1 MLGEV
6 CIRCQACS
14 CSASGWRRAGGC
26 GLQILSSQNSLVIL
40 SFFPP
45 AWISSNSFLQP
56 ERVTLLQNPS
66 LPFTGRVAVSP
77 PEHSVIYSLPRSQRL
92 HSPLCTDCR
101 QHSCQ
106 RIRCHGIALQKHP
119 AFTLC
124 IFPPVQAETAH
135 KQIEGPYLYIYKS
148 PFFIPCRRK
157 TSVDKGGA
165 ATPNTRLQSYM
176 CLQTREASH
185 MCIHAYIH
193 TCIFFPCI
201 LTQMVSTVPSNS
213 CVLSDSVGIGK
224 LHFHYPG
231 AHSLR

>member
-1 MLGEV
+1 MDV
-6 CIRCQACS
+6 DYR
-14 CSASGWRRAGGC
+14 
-26 GLQILSSQNSLVIL
+26 
-40 SFFPP
+40 SFPAKIAWLYFISFLPP

-165 ATPNTRLQSYM
+165 ATPNTRLQSYT

-185 MCIHAYIH
+185 MCIHTYIH
-193 TCIFFPCI
+193 AYSSLASSHKWYLQSLPTRVCF
-201 LTQMVSTVPSNS
+201 QTV
-213 CVLSDSVGIGK
+213 
-224 LHFHYPG
+224 
-231 AHSLR
+231 